1 MQHKQKLS
9 LRTTLKKFLY
19 FMTDRK
25 SLGQGGLSR
34 VTISRQVSNCHLI
47 AQVLPPPSLPSLPQL
62 SLHHQSH
69 PHAKYLT
76 GTLQLTLIIPGR
88 LRSTW
93 GGKQS
98 KFRTSCSFLPNTS
111 YADIKPD

>member
-9 LRTTLKKFLY
+9 LRTTLKNFLY

-62 SLHHQSH
+62 SLHHQSN
-69 PHAKYLT
+69 PHGKYLT
-76 GTLQLTLIIPGR
+76 GTLQLTLIIPG
-88 LRSTW
+88 TW

-98 KFRTSCSFLPNTS
+98 KFRTPCSFLPNTS
-111 YADIKPD
+111 YADIKHD